1 VLGECALVTTSAVYD
16 CSKLVDVQVLYG
28 RLGGVCTNLGRT
40 SWLSVLLL
48 MSVLVVSYAR
58 DGGVAPTYRCNS
70 DDYVI
75 RSAHS
80 IEEEACVKS

>member
-48 MSVLVVSYAR
+48 MSVLVVSYDR
-58 DGGVAPTYRCNS
+58 EGSVALTYRCDS